1 MFRFAVALTAVCAA
15 VVMVMAPAAAQ
26 FPFPTPL
33 PVPGLGTQ
41 AAPVLSYIWY
51 EPARAE
57 VEAGRGLEVA
67 TVFNLAGPIKG
78 RLQYAWPQTGD
89 YSNLGLAAV
98 LNWGGKIYV
107 GAGYERSKGHET
119 LPVSRGISEN
129 QPYAFAGMVS
139 KGMVYS
145 LVLEAER
152 SFGDELKGTTLKA
165 GISLSW

>member
-15 VVMVMAPAAAQ
+15 MVVMMAPAAAQ
-26 FPFPTPL
+26 LPVPM
-33 PVPGLGTQ
+33 PVPGLGAQT
-41 AAPVLSYIWY
+41 APVLSYIWY

-67 TVFNLAGPIKG
+67 TVFSLAGPIKG

-98 LNWGGKIYV
+98 LNSGGKIYI
-107 GAGYERSKGHET
+107 GAGYERSKGRET

-129 QPYAFAGMVS
+129 QPYAFVGMIS

-145 LVLEAER
+145 LALEAER
-152 SFGDELKGTTLKA
+152 SFGSELNGTTLKA
-165 GISLSW
+165 GISLAW